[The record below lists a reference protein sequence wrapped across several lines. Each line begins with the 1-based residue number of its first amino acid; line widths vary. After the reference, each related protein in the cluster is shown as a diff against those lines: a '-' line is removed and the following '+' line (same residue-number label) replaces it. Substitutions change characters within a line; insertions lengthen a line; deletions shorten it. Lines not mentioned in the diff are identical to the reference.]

1 MSYLEISGRTIFG
14 NVELIS
20 VFLMH
25 ILCKISVHLNSK
37 LTVIC
42 TTGQMFRIS
51 NINVL
56 SLLKFFGHSECVYLI
71 LSTLKQLFSM

>member
-25 ILCKISVHLNSK
+25 ILCKISVHLNSEFFK
-37 LTVIC
+37 RIIYLAHQPPCFVDQQKINTVH
-42 TTGQMFRIS
+42 
-51 NINVL
+51 
-56 SLLKFFGHSECVYLI
+56 SLIVTVVTMI
-71 LSTLKQLFSM
+71 TIVSTKGFM